1 MLGVGKMS
9 KKIVFGPKKDFIWID
24 IKKDDEN
31 VVQELKNQAKLDQ
44 ELLSYALDEHENAH
58 VEYDAKE
65 ELLLIVF
72 NVIKKHSERYET
84 APVAFIVKQNEL
96 YSFTTAK
103 TAYVT
108 EFIEGLITRQ
118 PALSR
123 LSLIFKTLY
132 QIVGAFFPIIKEI
145 GKKRLI
151 LTEKLKTKTTNRNLL
166 ELSDLGMG
174 LVYLVNATQQNSL
187 LLAQLKKLSLYRSL
201 TENEQE
207 ELEDVEIE
215 ADQLVAMANLS
226 DQILGQISET
236 YNNLLNNN
244 LNDTMRLLTIW
255 SLLLTVPTIVTG
267 FFGMN
272 VLLPFK
278 DSPFGW
284 LIIIFIS
291 MFLSI
296 GLLLTILKRIK

>member
-1 MLGVGKMS
+1 MS

-118 PALSR
+118 PALSC

-132 QIVGAFFPIIKEI
+132 QIVGSIFPNHQRDWKKTFDFDRKIK
-145 GKKRLI
+145 
-151 LTEKLKTKTTNRNLL
+151 N
-166 ELSDLGMG
+166 
-174 LVYLVNATQQNSL
+174 
-187 LLAQLKKLSLYRSL
+187 
-201 TENEQE
+201 
-207 ELEDVEIE
+207 
-215 ADQLVAMANLS
+215 
-226 DQILGQISET
+226 
-236 YNNLLNNN
+236 
-244 LNDTMRLLTIW
+244 
-255 SLLLTVPTIVTG
+255 
-267 FFGMN
+267 
-272 VLLPFK
+272 
-278 DSPFGW
+278 
-284 LIIIFIS
+284 
-291 MFLSI
+291 
-296 GLLLTILKRIK
+296 

>member
-1 MLGVGKMS
+1 MS

-118 PALSR
+118 PALSC
-123 LSLIFKTLY
+123 LSLIL
-132 QIVGAFFPIIKEI
+132 GAFFPIIKEI

>member
-1 MLGVGKMS
+1 MS

-31 VVQELKNQAKLDQ
+31 VVQELKNQAKLDK

-65 ELLLIVF
+65 GLLLIVF
-72 NVIKKHSERYET
+72 NVIKKYSERYET
-84 APVAFIVKQNEL
+84 TPVAFIVKQNEL

-108 EFIEGLITRQ
+108 EFIEGLITRK
-118 PALSR
+118 PDLSR

-132 QIVGAFFPIIKEI
+132 QIVGAFFPVIKEI
-145 GKKRLI
+145 DKKRLI

-187 LLAQLKKLSLYRSL
+187 LLAQLKKLSIYRSL
-201 TENEQE
+201 TENERE

-226 DQILGQISET
+226 DQILGQVSET
-236 YNNLLNNN
+236 YNN

-296 GLLLTILKRIK
+296 GLLMTILKRIK

>member
-1 MLGVGKMS
+1 
-9 KKIVFGPKKDFIWID
+9 
-24 IKKDDEN
+24 
-31 VVQELKNQAKLDQ
+31 
-44 ELLSYALDEHENAH
+44 
-58 VEYDAKE
+58 
-65 ELLLIVF
+65 
-72 NVIKKHSERYET
+72 
-84 APVAFIVKQNEL
+84 
-96 YSFTTAK
+96 
-103 TAYVT
+103 
-108 EFIEGLITRQ
+108 
-118 PALSR
+118 
-123 LSLIFKTLY
+123 
-132 QIVGAFFPIIKEI
+132 
-145 GKKRLI
+145 
-151 LTEKLKTKTTNRNLL
+151 
-166 ELSDLGMG
+166 MG

-187 LLAQLKKLSLYRSL
+187 LLAQLKKLSIYRSL
-201 TENEQE
+201 TENERE

-226 DQILGQISET
+226 DQILGQVSET

-267 FFGMN
+267 FFGMI

-296 GLLLTILKRIK
+296 GLLMTILKRIK